1 MKAAVFVG
9 KQTIELE
16 ERPIPR
22 AGARDV
28 VIRVRVASICGTDLK
43 IFNNGHFKIPEGTR
57 RVLSH
62 EISGEISEV
71 GSEVTE
77 WKIGDRVTVTPN
89 IGCGSCR
96 ECRAGLNQMCPAY
109 EAFGIS
115 LDGGMQEYMLVP
127 GWTIARG
134 NLFHLP
140 DSISF
145 EEGALL
151 EPASCCLSG
160 LRKLQVSG
168 YDSVLIIGAGPIGC
182 IHAQIAKALGS
193 PLVAIANS
201 RPHRL
206 QFATSADVK
215 IDLSESSLE
224 EQTRLLTNGEGF
236 NAIITAV
243 AKTEVV
249 SDAIA
254 LLSRHGRLNVF
265 SGLGKLP
272 LPVIDVNSLH
282 YKAQTITGTTG
293 SSNLDYQDVIQMAE
307 EGRINLLPLIT
318 NRFSLENVRDAME
331 TAASGK
337 AMKTVITFNGE

>member
-9 KQTIELE
+9 NQQIEIV
-16 ERPIPR
+16 ERPIPIP
-22 AGARDV
+22 AATDV

-43 IFNNGHFKIPEGTR
+43 IYNNGHFKIPAGTP

-62 EISGEISEV
+62 EIAGEIFQV
-71 GSEVTE
+71 GSDVSDF
-77 WKIGDRVTVTPN
+77 KPGDRVTVTPN
-89 IGCGSCR
+89 IGCGGCR
-96 ECRAGLNQMCPAY
+96 ECRKGLNQMCPNY

-134 NLFHLP
+134 NLFRLP

-160 LRKLQVSG
+160 LRKLEVSG
-168 YDSVLIIGAGPIGC
+168 FDSVLIIGAGPIGC
-182 IHAQIAKALGS
+182 IHAQIAKALGA
-193 PLVAIANS
+193 PLVAISNS
-201 RPHRL
+201 RSERL
-206 QFATSADVK
+206 RYATAADVR
-215 IDLSESSLE
+215 IDLSSRALSEAVAETTSG
-224 EQTRLLTNGEGF
+224 QGF
-236 NAIITAV
+236 DAIITAV

-249 SDAIA
+249 SEAVGYLA
-254 LLSRHGRLNVF
+254 RHGRMNVF

-282 YKAQTITGTTG
+282 YKGQTITGTTG
-293 SSNLDYQDVIQMAE
+293 SSNLDYQDVMEMALA
-307 EGRINLLPLIT
+307 GRINLKPLVT
-318 NRFSLENVRDAME
+318 HRFTLNEVQEAMKV
-331 TAASGK
+331 AASGR